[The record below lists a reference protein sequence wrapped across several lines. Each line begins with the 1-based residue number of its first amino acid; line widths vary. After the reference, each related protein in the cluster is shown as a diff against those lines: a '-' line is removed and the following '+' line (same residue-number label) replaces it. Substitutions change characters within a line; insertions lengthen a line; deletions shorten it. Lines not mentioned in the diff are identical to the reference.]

1 MTISASAP
9 ARVDLAGGT
18 LDLWPLHVLHPG
30 TVTINVA
37 IGLFASCRVRRSEG
51 VFRVFASDGAFDCRA
66 AESDGLLAEPRAA
79 LVGSLLDALTI
90 REPLEIELET
100 TVPFGSGLGGSSAL
114 TVALMGALERFAPRD
129 LTGVDRV
136 DFVRDVETRVL
147 EKPAGVQDY
156 YPALAGGLHTI
167 HFLPGATRATRED
180 VDPAQWERHLT
191 LFDTG
196 AAHSSGLNNWEVLRA
211 RLEGDPEVT
220 RGIEGVRHAAM
231 AMAGA
236 VARRDFQAMGSALA
250 SEWEARRR
258 LAPVVSTPV
267 IERAIAAATA
277 AGAWGGKAC
286 GAGGGGFV
294 VLLSPAEA
302 TSRVRRELAALGVGR
317 VVPAAVVSRGLE
329 VELDK
334 AGEETRGTGAPR
346 EPVSNRAGDG

>member
-1 MTISASAP
+1 MTICASAP

-37 IGLFASCRVRRSEG
+37 IGLFASCRVRRSRN

-66 AESDGLLAEPRAA
+66 AESSGLLEEPRAA

-100 TVPFGSGLGGSSAL
+100 SVPFGSGLGGSSAL
-114 TVALMGALERFAPRD
+114 TVALMGALEPFAPRD

-147 EKPAGVQDY
+147 GKPAGVQDY

-167 HFLPGATRATRED
+167 HFLPGATRAIREE
-180 VDPAQWERHLT
+180 VEPAAWQRHLT

-211 RLEGDPEVT
+211 RLEGNPEVI
-220 RGIEGVRHAAM
+220 RGIEGVRRAAE

-250 SEWEARRR
+250 NEWEARRR

-267 IERAIAAATA
+267 IERAIAAAVV

-294 VLLSPAEA
+294 VILSPAEA
-302 TSRVRRELAALGVGR
+302 TLRVRSELTALGVGK

-329 VELDK
+329 VREPTE
-334 AGEETRGTGAPR
+334 AGGTSGSVRNPPR
-346 EPVSNRAGDG
+346 ER